1 MSDSD
6 DDRTASLM
14 TPAKLAQLKVRPAPA
29 ASPAA
34 WLDQMAADAGSGHVR
49 RLMDL
54 RAQLEAQVR
63 ERSYHEVTAALG
75 TLGDSLARV
84 DFGLVQPKGWL
95 ARATGKGKEA
105 AAGFVGQYERAL
117 RDGEDLAD
125 EVRTLQKKQ
134 QAQAAATDRTLV
146 ECEVELKAIEKI
158 MDQGARW
165 LQDMRNQLK
174 ARQAQGGD
182 AGEQKQIADDARRCE
197 LLVDRLKQLRGA
209 STAFTQAMERC
220 RSMAASRASLLE
232 SLQHTLDGDWKAW
245 SGRVA
250 PVAEQVRDS
259 GSAEQGVDRARTAG
273 DTLQST
279 LKQARQ
285 DCRSLAGQESALAE
299 DLVGLQVPLRE
310 AA

>member
-1 MSDSD
+1 MSDTD

-14 TPAKLAQLKVRPAPA
+14 TPAKLAQLKVRPAPV

-49 RLMDL
+49 RLMEL

-63 ERSYHEVTAALG
+63 ERSYHGVTAALG
-75 TLGDSLARV
+75 TLGDALARL
-84 DFGLVQPKGWL
+84 DFALVQPKGWL
-95 ARATGKGKEA
+95 ARATGKSKEA
-105 AAGFVGQYERAL
+105 AAGFVSQYERIL

-125 EVRTLQKKQ
+125 ELRSLQKKQ
-134 QAQAAATDRTLV
+134 QAQAAATDRTLL

-174 ARQAQGGD
+174 TREAQGGD
-182 AGEQKQIADDARRCE
+182 AAEQKQIADDARRCE
-197 LLVDRLKQLRGA
+197 LLVGRLKQLRAA
-209 STAFTQAMERC
+209 STASAQCLERC
-220 RSMAASRASLLE
+220 RSTARSRASLLE
-232 SLQHTLDGDWKAW
+232 SLQQALDGEWKSW
-245 SGRVA
+245 EERVG
-250 PVAEQVRDS
+250 PLAEQVRES
-259 GSAEQGVDRARTAG
+259 GSADAGLDRARTAT

-285 DCRSLAGQESALAE
+285 DCRGLAGQESTLAE